1 MSTSIRLLLYSIFFI
16 FIIGLINIAII
27 FATNFKKYYDIDKVP
42 SKQVGIVLGAL
53 VYKDGRMSDM
63 LKDRCDTAYELYL
76 SNKIKKIL
84 VSGDHGRIDY
94 DEVNIMKNYL
104 INRGVKEDDLFLDHA
119 GFDTYDSL
127 YRARDIFKIESL
139 IIISQEFH
147 LPRSIYIANSLGID
161 AIGFV
166 ADKQNYIGG
175 TFSNRIRE
183 VISNIKSFIDI
194 IFQASPRYLGDSIPI
209 NVSNSKLTWDKK

>member
-1 MSTSIRLLLYSIFFI
+1 MSTSIRLLLPILFFI

-27 FATNFKKYYDIDKVP
+27 LATNFKKYYDIDKVP
-42 SKQVGIVLGAL
+42 NNQVGIVLGAL

-94 DEVNIMKNYL
+94 DEVNTIKDYL
-104 INRGVKEDDLFLDHA
+104 IKKGVIEDDLFLDHA

-127 YRARDIFKIESL
+127 YRARDIFKVKSL
-139 IIISQEFH
+139 TIISQEFH
-147 LPRSIYIANSLGID
+147 LSRSIYLANSLGMD

-166 ADKQNYIGG
+166 ADKQKYIGG

-183 VISNIKSFIDI
+183 VISNIKAFIDI

-209 NVSNSKLTWDKK
+209 NVSNAKLTWDKK